1 MKNGLGAFCD
11 AVKMQKAAKVK
22 LCDEVDRFVGKVF
35 CTAEPTKSGQL

>member
-22 LCDEVDRFVGKVF
+22 LCDEVDRFVGKF
-35 CTAEPTKSGQL
+35 CSTDEPTKSGQL